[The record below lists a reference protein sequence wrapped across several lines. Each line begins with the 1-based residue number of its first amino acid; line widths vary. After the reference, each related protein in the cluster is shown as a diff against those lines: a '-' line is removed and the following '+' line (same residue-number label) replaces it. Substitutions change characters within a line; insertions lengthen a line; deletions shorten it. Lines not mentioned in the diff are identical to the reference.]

1 MENSIFIDKLSR
13 FGDKVGNNIYL
24 QAISQGGLSALP
36 VIVVGSFA
44 SLFAGLPI
52 HAWQNFIHQTGL
64 AGGLGAVVNATTNLL
79 GLLFTYGICKKLSE
93 KMEIKAQITPIL
105 AAIVYVILLP
115 VTVSA
120 EGGAVLSF
128 DYLGSKGMVVG
139 ILVSIITCKLYK
151 FVIDKN
157 ITIKMPEGTPSYV
170 SDSFLALIPAFVII
184 IFAMIVSMLVKFT
197 PYDNVFNMIYSIL
210 QIPLTALMGTSL
222 FANSV
227 LNILVQASWALGIH
241 PGYLTGTVGPIMF
254 ALDGANQAAYAAG
267 QQVPNIIGMAFSYI
281 TTTAVL
287 YPAIAVSILL
297 FAKSGRLRTVG
308 KVAVAPAFFGI
319 SEPLIFGLPIV
330 LNPLI
335 LIPWLIA
342 PALNF
347 FVGYVL
353 VSTGLVARAAGVI
366 VFNVPMIFTGLLNG
380 SYTISLMEIGL
391 FMLDILLFF
400 PFIKILDK
408 KYFAEEQ
415 AEIQEWKY

>member
-1 MENSIFIDKLSR
+1 MENTIFIDKLSR

-115 VTVSA
+115 ITVSA

-210 QIPLTALMGTSL
+210 QIPLTSLMGTSL

-391 FMLDILLFF
+391 FMLDVLLFF

-408 KYFAEEQ
+408 KYSAEEQ
-415 AEIQEWKY
+415 AEIQE

>member
-1 MENSIFIDKLSR
+1 MENTIFIDKLSR

-170 SDSFLALIPAFVII
+170 SDSFLALIPAFFII
-184 IFAMIVSMLVKFT
+184 IFAMLVSMLVKFT
-197 PYDNVFNMIYSIL
+197 PYDNVFNLIYSIL
-210 QIPLTALMGTSL
+210 QIPLTSLMGTSL

-408 KYFAEEQ
+408 KYSAEEQ
-415 AEIQEWKY
+415 AEIQK

>member
-1 MENSIFIDKLSR
+1 M
-13 FGDKVGNNIYL
+13 
-24 QAISQGGLSALP
+24 
-36 VIVVGSFA
+36 
-44 SLFAGLPI
+44 
-52 HAWQNFIHQTGL
+52 
-64 AGGLGAVVNATTNLL
+64 
-79 GLLFTYGICKKLSE
+79 
-93 KMEIKAQITPIL
+93 
-105 AAIVYVILLP
+105 
-115 VTVSA
+115 
-120 EGGAVLSF
+120 
-128 DYLGSKGMVVG
+128 
-139 ILVSIITCKLYK
+139 
-151 FVIDKN
+151 
-157 ITIKMPEGTPSYV
+157 
-170 SDSFLALIPAFVII
+170 
-184 IFAMIVSMLVKFT
+184 
-197 PYDNVFNMIYSIL
+197 

-408 KYFAEEQ
+408 KYSAEEQ
-415 AEIQEWKY
+415 AEIQK

>member
-408 KYFAEEQ
+408 KYSAEEQ
-415 AEIQEWKY
+415 AEIQK

>member
-93 KMEIKAQITPIL
+93 KMQIKAQITPIL

-408 KYFAEEQ
+408 KYSAEEQ
-415 AEIQEWKY
+415 AEIQK

>member
-197 PYDNVFNMIYSIL
+197 PYVNVFNMIYSIL

-408 KYFAEEQ
+408 KYSAEEQ
-415 AEIQEWKY
+415 AEIQK

>member
-1 MENSIFIDKLSR
+1 MENTIFIDKLSR

-408 KYFAEEQ
+408 KYSAEEQ
-415 AEIQEWKY
+415 AEIQE

>member
-241 PGYLTGTVGPIMF
+241 PGYLTGMVGPIMF

-408 KYFAEEQ
+408 KYSAEEQ
-415 AEIQEWKY
+415 AEIQK

>member
-1 MENSIFIDKLSR
+1 MENTIFIDKLSR

-115 VTVSA
+115 ITVSA

-157 ITIKMPEGTPSYV
+157 ITIKMPEGPPSYV

-408 KYFAEEQ
+408 KYSAEEQ
-415 AEIQEWKY
+415 AEIQE

>member
-52 HAWQNFIHQTGL
+52 DAWQNFIHQTGL

-93 KMEIKAQITPIL
+93 KMQIKAQITPIL

-408 KYFAEEQ
+408 KYSAEEQ
-415 AEIQEWKY
+415 AEIQE

>member
-1 MENSIFIDKLSR
+1 MENTIFIDKLSR

-105 AAIVYVILLP
+105 AAIVYMILLP

-408 KYFAEEQ
+408 KYSAEEQ
-415 AEIQEWKY
+415 AEIQE

>member
-1 MENSIFIDKLSR
+1 MENTIFIDKLSR

-197 PYDNVFNMIYSIL
+197 PYDNVFNLIYSIL

-408 KYFAEEQ
+408 KYSAEEQ
-415 AEIQEWKY
+415 AEIQK

>member
-1 MENSIFIDKLSR
+1 MENTIFIDKLSR

-93 KMEIKAQITPIL
+93 KMQIKAQITPIL

-408 KYFAEEQ
+408 KYSAEEQ
-415 AEIQEWKY
+415 AEIQK

>member
-1 MENSIFIDKLSR
+1 
-13 FGDKVGNNIYL
+13 
-24 QAISQGGLSALP
+24 
-36 VIVVGSFA
+36 
-44 SLFAGLPI
+44 
-52 HAWQNFIHQTGL
+52 
-64 AGGLGAVVNATTNLL
+64 
-79 GLLFTYGICKKLSE
+79 
-93 KMEIKAQITPIL
+93 MEIKAQITPIL

-115 VTVSA
+115 ITVSA

-210 QIPLTALMGTSL
+210 QIPLTSLMGTSL

-391 FMLDILLFF
+391 FMLDVLLFF

-408 KYFAEEQ
+408 KYSAEEQ
-415 AEIQEWKY
+415 AEIQE

>member
-93 KMEIKAQITPIL
+93 KMQIKAQITPIL

-115 VTVSA
+115 ITVSA

-408 KYFAEEQ
+408 KYSAEEQ
-415 AEIQEWKY
+415 AEIQK

>member
-408 KYFAEEQ
+408 KYSAEEQ
-415 AEIQEWKY
+415 AEIQN

>member
-210 QIPLTALMGTSL
+210 QIPLTSLMGTSL

-408 KYFAEEQ
+408 KYSAEEQ
-415 AEIQEWKY
+415 AEIQK

>member
-210 QIPLTALMGTSL
+210 QIPLTSLMGTSL

-227 LNILVQASWALGIH
+227 LNFLVQASWALGIH

-254 ALDGANQAAYAAG
+254 ALAGANQAAYAAG

-408 KYFAEEQ
+408 KYSAEEQ
-415 AEIQEWKY
+415 AEIQE

>member
-170 SDSFLALIPAFVII
+170 SDSFLALIPAFVIN

-408 KYFAEEQ
+408 KYSAEEQ
-415 AEIQEWKY
+415 AEIQK

>member
-64 AGGLGAVVNATTNLL
+64 AGGLGDVVNATTNLL
-79 GLLFTYGICKKLSE
+79 GLLLTYGICKKLSE

-408 KYFAEEQ
+408 KYSAEEQ
-415 AEIQEWKY
+415 AEIQK

>member
-1 MENSIFIDKLSR
+1 MENTIFIDKLSR

-391 FMLDILLFF
+391 FMLDVLLFF

-408 KYFAEEQ
+408 KYSAEEQ
-415 AEIQEWKY
+415 AEIQE

>member
-1 MENSIFIDKLSR
+1 MENTIFIDKLSR

-52 HAWQNFIHQTGL
+52 DAWQNFIHQTGL

-93 KMEIKAQITPIL
+93 KMQIKAQITPIL

-115 VTVSA
+115 ITVSA

-210 QIPLTALMGTSL
+210 QIPLTSLMGTSL

-408 KYFAEEQ
+408 KYSAEEQ
-415 AEIQEWKY
+415 AEIQK

>member
-1 MENSIFIDKLSR
+1 MENTIFIDKLSR

-408 KYFAEEQ
+408 KYSAEEQ
-415 AEIQEWKY
+415 AEIQK

>member
-105 AAIVYVILLP
+105 AAIVYIILLP
-115 VTVSA
+115 VTISA

-184 IFAMIVSMLVKFT
+184 IFAMIVSMLVKLT
-197 PYDNVFNMIYSIL
+197 PYDNIFNLIYSVL

-222 FANSV
+222 LANAAIN
-227 LNILVQASWALGIH
+227 LLVQASWALGIH
-241 PGYLTGTVGPIMF
+241 PGYITGTVGPIMF

-267 QQVPNIIGMAFSYI
+267 QQVPNIVGMAFSYI

-287 YPAIAVSILL
+287 YPAIAISILL

-342 PALNF
+342 PVLNF
-347 FVGYVL
+347 VVGYIL

-408 KYFAEEQ
+408 KYSAEEQ
-415 AEIQEWKY
+415 AEIQE

>member
-408 KYFAEEQ
+408 KYSAEEQ
-415 AEIQEWKY
+415 AEIQE

>member
-52 HAWQNFIHQTGL
+52 DAWQNFIHQTGL

-93 KMEIKAQITPIL
+93 KMQIKAQITPIL

-342 PALNF
+342 PTLNF

-408 KYFAEEQ
+408 KYSAEEQ
-415 AEIQEWKY
+415 AEIQE

>member
-1 MENSIFIDKLSR
+1 MENTIFIDKLSR

-105 AAIVYVILLP
+105 AAIVYMILLP
-115 VTVSA
+115 VTLSA
-120 EGGAVLSF
+120 EGRAVLSF

-139 ILVSIITCKLYK
+139 IIVSIITCKLYK

-197 PYDNVFNMIYSIL
+197 PYDNVFNLIYSIL

-222 FANSV
+222 FANSI

-408 KYFAEEQ
+408 KYSAEEQ
-415 AEIQEWKY
+415 AEIQE

>member
-1 MENSIFIDKLSR
+1 MENTIFIDKLSR

-64 AGGLGAVVNATTNLL
+64 AAGLGAVVNATTNLL

-115 VTVSA
+115 ITVSA

-139 ILVSIITCKLYK
+139 IIVSIITCKLYK

-408 KYFAEEQ
+408 KYSAEEQ
-415 AEIQEWKY
+415 AEIQE

>member
-52 HAWQNFIHQTGL
+52 DAWQNFIHQTGL

-408 KYFAEEQ
+408 KYSAEEQ
-415 AEIQEWKY
+415 AEIQK

>member
-64 AGGLGAVVNATTNLL
+64 AGGLSAVVNATTNLL

-105 AAIVYVILLP
+105 AAIVYIILLP
-115 VTVSA
+115 ATVSA
-120 EGGAVLSF
+120 EGSAILSF
-128 DYLGSKGMVVG
+128 DFLGSKGMVVG
-139 ILVSIITCKLYK
+139 IIVSIITCRLYK
-151 FVIDKN
+151 FIIDKN

-184 IFAMIVSMLVKFT
+184 IFAMIVSMLVKLT
-197 PYDNVFNMIYSIL
+197 PYDNIFNLIYSVL

-222 FANSV
+222 LANAAIN
-227 LNILVQASWALGIH
+227 LLVQASWALGIH
-241 PGYLTGTVGPIMF
+241 PGYITGTVGPIMF

-267 QQVPNIIGMAFSYI
+267 QQVPNIVGMAFSYI

-287 YPAIAVSILL
+287 YPAIAISILL

-342 PALNF
+342 PVLNF
-347 FVGYVL
+347 VVGYIL

-408 KYFAEEQ
+408 KYSAEEQ
-415 AEIQEWKY
+415 AEIQE

>member
-93 KMEIKAQITPIL
+93 KMQIKAQITPIL

-415 AEIQEWKY
+415 AEIQE

>member
-105 AAIVYVILLP
+105 AAIVYIILLP
-115 VTVSA
+115 VTISA

-184 IFAMIVSMLVKFT
+184 IFAMIVSMLVKLT
-197 PYDNVFNMIYSIL
+197 PYDNIFNLIYSIL

-222 FANSV
+222 LANAAIN
-227 LNILVQASWALGIH
+227 LLVQASWALGIH
-241 PGYLTGTVGPIMF
+241 PGYITGTVGPIMF

-267 QQVPNIIGMAFSYI
+267 QQVPNIVGMAFSYI

-287 YPAIAVSILL
+287 YPAIAISILL
-297 FAKSGRLRTVG
+297 FAKSGRLRTIG

-342 PALNF
+342 PVLNF
-347 FVGYVL
+347 VVGYIL

-408 KYFAEEQ
+408 KYSAKEQ
-415 AEIQEWKY
+415 AEIQE

>member
-13 FGDKVGNNIYL
+13 FGDKVGNNISL
-24 QAISQGGLSALP
+24 QAISHGGLSALP

-52 HAWQNFIHQTGL
+52 DAWQNFIHQTGL

-93 KMEIKAQITPIL
+93 KMQIKAQITPIL

-184 IFAMIVSMLVKFT
+184 IFAMLAAMLVKLT
-197 PYDNVFNMIYSIL
+197 PYDNVFNLIYSIL
-210 QIPLTALMGTSL
+210 QIPLTSLMGTSL

-227 LNILVQASWALGIH
+227 LNFLVQASWALGIH

-408 KYFAEEQ
+408 KYSAEEQ
-415 AEIQEWKY
+415 AEIQK

>member
-52 HAWQNFIHQTGL
+52 GAWQNFIHQTGL

-93 KMEIKAQITPIL
+93 KMQIKAQITPIL
-105 AAIVYVILLP
+105 AVIVYVILLP

-408 KYFAEEQ
+408 KYSAEEQ
-415 AEIQEWKY
+415 AEIQE